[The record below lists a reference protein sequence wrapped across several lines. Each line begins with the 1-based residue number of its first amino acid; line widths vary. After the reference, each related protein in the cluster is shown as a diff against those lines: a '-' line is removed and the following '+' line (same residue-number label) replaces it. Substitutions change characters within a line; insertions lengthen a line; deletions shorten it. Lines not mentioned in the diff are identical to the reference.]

1 MNQRDFEKYY
11 NMFFDDLFRYV
22 LTIVKNEEDTKD
34 ILQETF
40 IKLFKS
46 NDVFASDQ
54 HVKSWL
60 LKVSRNASTNIFRH
74 WYTNKRIEVTD
85 FSSFQS
91 DLNDDHKVLQEV
103 FDLPLKYRQVI
114 YLHYYE
120 GYSIKEVSGLLNKNE
135 STIKT
140 QLSRARERL
149 KGVLNDG

>member
-120 GYSIKEVSGLLNKNE
+120 GYSIKEVSNLLNKNE

-149 KGVLNDG
+149 KGVLNNE

>member
-1 MNQRDFEKYY
+1 
-11 NMFFDDLFRYV
+11 
-22 LTIVKNEEDTKD
+22 
-34 ILQETF
+34 
-40 IKLFKS
+40 
-46 NDVFASDQ
+46 
-54 HVKSWL
+54 
-60 LKVSRNASTNIFRH
+60 
-74 WYTNKRIEVTD
+74 EVTD

-120 GYSIKEVSGLLNKNE
+120 GYSIKEISNLLNKNE

-149 KGVLNDG
+149 KGVLNDE

>member
-149 KGVLNDG
+149 KGVLNDE

>member
-120 GYSIKEVSGLLNKNE
+120 GYSIKEISNLLNKNE

-149 KGVLNDG
+149 KGVLNDE

>member
-120 GYSIKEVSGLLNKNE
+120 GYSIKEVSNLLNKNE

-149 KGVLNDG
+149 KGVLNDE